1 MSAFELQNDSLGGLW
16 DTPESRAHHFVFTV
30 DTEDGQADKIVYAYV
45 LYAVRSLCILPGTS
59 YRMIPKVRRSGSPY
73 LLGIHCIEATRR
85 NLPVILSFYAY
96 IPRFRSHERF
106 VLAICS
112 QFVALRFI

>member
-45 LYAVRSLCILPGTS
+45 FRTQFMYITWYIVPYDTKSQTVRQSISPWYSLHRS
-59 YRMIPKVRRSGSPY
+59 YEKKSTCNFVVLCFHSALSLTRTVRIG
-73 LLGIHCIEATRR
+73 
-85 NLPVILSFYAY
+85 NL
-96 IPRFRSHERF
+96 
-106 VLAICS
+106 
-112 QFVALRFI
+112 